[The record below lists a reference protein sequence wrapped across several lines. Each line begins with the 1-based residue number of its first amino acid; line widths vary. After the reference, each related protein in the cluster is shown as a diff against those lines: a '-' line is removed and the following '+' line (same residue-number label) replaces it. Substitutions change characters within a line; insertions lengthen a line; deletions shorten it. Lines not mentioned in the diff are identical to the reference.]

1 MEEEVWKDIK
11 DFPNYQVS
19 NYGRVRSVDQYQERV
34 SKYGKKYYKFY
45 KGKILAIKD
54 IRGYK
59 NVGLSVNGKV
69 WTKQIHRLVMT
80 TFKPIPNMGEFQVN
94 HIDGNKSNNR
104 IDNLEWVT
112 PLENIHHAYDIG
124 LNKKREQ
131 NGSKNLQAKLTEEQ
145 VKQIKYELLDKMSDK
160 DIAEMFGVCRQS
172 INGIRRGITWKHI

>member
-1 MEEEVWKDIK
+1 MEKEIWKDIK

-19 NYGRVRSVDQYQERV
+19 NYGRVRSVDHYQERV
-34 SKYGKKYYKFY
+34 SKYGKRYYNLY

-59 NVGLSVNGKV
+59 NVGLTLKGKV

-80 TFKPIPNMGEFQVN
+80 TFKPIPNMEDFQVN
-94 HIDGNKSNNR
+94 HIDGDKSNNK

-112 PLENIHHAYDIG
+112 PLENIHHAYDTG

-131 NGSKNLQAKLTEEQ
+131 RGEENTQSKLTDEQ
-145 VKQIKYELLDKMSDK
+145 VKQIKYELLERMSDK
-160 DIAEMFGVCRQS
+160 DITKMFGVCRQS
-172 INGIRRGITWKHI
+172 INNIRRGVTWKHI